1 MEAREMKILTAPSHV
16 SSLPNSLPLCST
28 PPPSSQLIINK
39 QPCSH
44 EFSLDHSNTSAAFFN
59 RFLSPLQIFSP
70 NTTSSLS
77 GDSALIDGNK
87 EQPANIIDERRI
99 RRMASNR
106 ESARRSRMRKKRQIE
121 ELQSQVDQ
129 LLTMNHQLSE
139 KVIRLLESNHQVMQ
153 ENGQLKEKVSSL
165 QLVLSDILTPLRSNV
180 EQEMSR
186 GVNHIRGVE
195 ASNQSAIMDLVSRKG
210 A

>member
-1 MEAREMKILTAPSHV
+1 
-16 SSLPNSLPLCST
+16 
-28 PPPSSQLIINK
+28 
-39 QPCSH
+39 
-44 EFSLDHSNTSAAFFN
+44 
-59 RFLSPLQIFSP
+59 
-70 NTTSSLS
+70 
-77 GDSALIDGNK
+77 
-87 EQPANIIDERRI
+87 
-99 RRMASNR
+99 
-106 ESARRSRMRKKRQIE
+106 MRKKRQIE